1 MKTEVVSVFR
11 IYDLTTEK
19 LSRFEY
25 VWLEKLSR
33 FKGMNQR
40 VKQKKARILVIQHTW
55 PYNWKMNQ
63 H

>member
-19 LSRFEY
+19 LSRF
-25 VWLEKLSR
+25 
-33 FKGMNQR
+33 KGMNQR
-40 VKQKKARILVIQHTW
+40 VKQKKARILVVQHTW